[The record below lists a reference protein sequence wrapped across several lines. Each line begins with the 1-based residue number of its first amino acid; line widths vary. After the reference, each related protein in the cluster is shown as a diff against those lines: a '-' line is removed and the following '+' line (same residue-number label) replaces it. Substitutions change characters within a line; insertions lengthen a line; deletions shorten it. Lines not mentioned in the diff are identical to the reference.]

1 MANVEGMGLHRQV
14 NERVCVY
21 CVFCVRMC
29 VFCVCVCVL
38 FSLPGAMMPRI
49 PVRNSVRVLARTR
62 CFLWAMRNEF
72 SPLLARWCVI
82 FLIYPEHHVH
92 VRV

>member
-14 NERVCVY
+14 NERVCV
-21 CVFCVRMC
+21 CVLRFLCAHVCFLCVR
-29 VFCVCVCVL
+29 VL
-38 FSLPGAMMPRI
+38 FSLPCAMMPRI
-49 PVRNSVRVLARTR
+49 PVRNSVRVLARSR